1 MCYYSVWREYLS
13 EYLASRERNNQLQVL
28 IRPPRQS
35 SLFFGLRFIGLRFIG
50 TREGA
55 AVDGSRESDNE
66 TLHFTQTYLDFILQ
80 RRETRLFFLVE
91 QRFGTKLRT
100 LCLNTSGSV

>member
-13 EYLASRERNNQLQVL
+13 EYLASRERNKQLQVL
-28 IRPPRQS
+28 IRPLVTS
-35 SLFFGLRFIGLRFIG
+35 TILVLILVVLFIGLRFIGLRFIG

-80 RRETRLFFLVE
+80 RRETPDCSFWSNKDSAR
-91 QRFGTKLRT
+91 
-100 LCLNTSGSV
+100 N

>member
-13 EYLASRERNNQLQVL
+13 EYLASRERNKQLQVL
-28 IRPPRQS
+28 IRPLVTS
-35 SLFFGLRFIGLRFIG
+35 TILVLILVVLFIGLRFIGLRFIG

-66 TLHFTQTYLDFILQ
+66 TLHFTQT
-80 RRETRLFFLVE
+80 
-91 QRFGTKLRT
+91 
-100 LCLNTSGSV
+100 